1 MHTVV
6 CIHLYPTS
14 LPGGTEKNRWEYI
27 GGRAL
32 VSGCPEHWTINHQIR
47 AKVHR
52 PYNHNA
58 RPSQTDRRTDEH
70 PDNSATIRS
79 YAKMVGVLLQTVQ
92 IRLP

>member
-1 MHTVV
+1 VDV
-6 CIHLYPTS
+6 LWCQAAQ
-14 LPGGTEKNRWEYI
+14 NI
-27 GGRAL
+27 GL
-32 VSGCPEHWTINHQIR
+32 SNHQIR

-58 RPSQTDRRTDEH
+58 RPSQTDRRTDQH